1 MRNTEVFGKKEIFFG
16 SFLMVLSLV
25 VFALTFQFPKQTIAL
40 PPTIFPRFVSVCLFI
55 LALILCIQGIMGLKA
70 RSASEDLTG
79 TFDKKFLLRLFLM
92 LIVAFAY
99 TRLLPY
105 TGYVIATPPF
115 VAGTMLLFHEKRW
128 GWIVVIS
135 LSTSAIL
142 YVLFRMLF
150 KVPLPRFNLW

>member
-1 MRNTEVFGKKEIFFG
+1 MGKKEIFFG
-16 SFLMVLSLV
+16 SLLMVLCVV
-25 VFALTFQFPKQTIAL
+25 VFALTFQFPKSTIAL

-55 LALILCIQGIMGLKA
+55 LAFILFIQGVMGLKST
-70 RSASEDLTG
+70 SASDSSTE
-79 TFDKKFLLRLFLM
+79 TFDKKFLLRLFSM
-92 LIVAFAY
+92 FIVAFAY

-128 GWIVVIS
+128 RWIVIIS

-142 YVLFRMLF
+142 YVLFRMVF
-150 KVPLPRFNLW
+150 KVPLPRFSLW